1 MFLKVV
7 QGIKRVGG
15 LGKQI
20 HTQMCMAALFD
31 KRRKVENEWKK
42 VENEW
47 KKVENEWKKV
57 ENEWKKVEN
66 EWEDD
71 EHEQKRAFHEEE
83 TRDQKQQQQKEQ
95 LKCEITGK
103 AKRPGSLDCTCKGI
117 CMARKSETHLIHYE
131 GGVGIIPKK

>member
-1 MFLKVV
+1 MFLKLVE
-7 QGIKRVGG
+7 RVGGG

-20 HTQMCMAALFD
+20 HTQMCLAALFD
-31 KRRKVENEWKK
+31 QRR
-42 VENEW
+42 
-47 KKVENEWKKV
+47 KVENEWKKV

-83 TRDQKQQQQKEQ
+83 TRVQKQQQQKEQ

-103 AKRPGSLDCTCKGI
+103 VKRPGSVDCTCKST

>member
-1 MFLKVV
+1 MFPKLV
-7 QGIKRVGG
+7 QGLQGVRGRCVGVGG
-15 LGKQI
+15 FGKHI
-20 HTQMCMAALFD
+20 HTQMCLSSLFD
-31 KRRKVENEWKK
+31 QRRKVENEWIK

-47 KKVENEWKKV
+47 D
-57 ENEWKKVEN
+57 
-66 EWEDD
+66 DD

-83 TRDQKQQQQKEQ
+83 MRVQKPQQQQ

-103 AKRPGSLDCTCKGI
+103 AKRPGSLDCTCKGT